1 MRDINRIAAIVWQEE
16 YVSHMWQVSLL
27 HEFLRRITRFGQQRE
42 CNNIW
47 ECIEHLEKDTW
58 DMNWSKG
65 HSGRML
71 LKIENEW
78 NRKICTWYVLW
89 SEYFKMHER
98 SHTYI
103 IERNPFEPLVFLFE
117 RGVHFGQKENELLQ
131 FYRKEVF
138 HLPYS
143 RLPNILNRIFYDFH
157 KVEEKE
163 TKENAY
169 FQGNPP
175 IVFEKITE
183 IEKSTGR
190 IIPFEYKEILL
201 LSGGGHPLPC
211 DFYDPYTNAMA
222 SVETFFGIGN
232 EFYDLRWI
240 CEEYRSRIPS
250 NLFPIAGFGGCI
262 ICLGTNDDYDRKI
275 WLWNSEEEEE
285 AITEEQTNYSNVYWL
300 GDSLEDFIEKLR

>member
-1 MRDINRIAAIVWQEE
+1 MLFFYHMRDINRIAAIVWQEE

-42 CNNIW
+42 CNNKW

-117 RGVHFGQKENELLQ
+117 RGVHFG
-131 FYRKEVF
+131 
-138 HLPYS
+138 
-143 RLPNILNRIFYDFH
+143 
-157 KVEEKE
+157 
-163 TKENAY
+163 
-169 FQGNPP
+169 
-175 IVFEKITE
+175 
-183 IEKSTGR
+183 
-190 IIPFEYKEILL
+190 
-201 LSGGGHPLPC
+201 
-211 DFYDPYTNAMA
+211 
-222 SVETFFGIGN
+222 
-232 EFYDLRWI
+232 
-240 CEEYRSRIPS
+240 
-250 NLFPIAGFGGCI
+250 
-262 ICLGTNDDYDRKI
+262 
-275 WLWNSEEEEE
+275 
-285 AITEEQTNYSNVYWL
+285 
-300 GDSLEDFIEKLR
+300 